1 MTRFV
6 DTNVLIY
13 AACTTPGDENKRELA
28 RALLLSDDLAPSTQV
43 LQEFYWQATH
53 SQRVDRISHQDAREH
68 IRDLRRLATVPLTLE
83 VVDRAIDLTERFRIA
98 YWDAA
103 ILAAASLGDC
113 DTVLTEDLND
123 GQDYDGIRVV
133 NPFAGAGAGR

>member
-1 MTRFV
+1 MRFL
-6 DTNVLIY
+6 DTNVLLY
-13 AACTTPGDENKRELA
+13 AACAGPEDGPKQE
-28 RALLLSDDLAPSTQV
+28 RAVTLLRDRDLMLSVQV

-53 SQRVDRISHQDAREH
+53 VRRARRLPHDEARAH
-68 IRDLRRLATVPLTLE
+68 IRDFLRFPVYDLTLE
-83 VVDRAIDLTERFRIA
+83 TLDLALHLTERFRIA

-103 ILAAASLGDC
+103 ILAAARLGDC